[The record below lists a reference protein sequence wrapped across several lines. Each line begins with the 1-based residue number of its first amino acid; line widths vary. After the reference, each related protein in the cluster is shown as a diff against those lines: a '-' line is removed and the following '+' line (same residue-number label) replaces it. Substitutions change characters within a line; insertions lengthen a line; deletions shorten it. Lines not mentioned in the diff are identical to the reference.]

1 MAQGTHQ
8 GPALSAVLGELRW
21 TGWLSHYPEL
31 VALDGLEQ
39 DPNWHTEG
47 DVLTLTGLAAEGRQ

>member
-1 MAQGTHQ
+1 
-8 GPALSAVLGELRW
+8 VLGELRW